1 MIIFS
6 MGIGCNVNA
15 LGVVRVCSGVAFLI
29 VRRLAGVVLLMR
41 SIIFK
46 LLDSILA
53 VSKRVSG

>member
-1 MIIFS
+1 

-53 VSKRVSG
+53 VSKRDSC